1 MVWFQGFG
9 LSEGDELEVVALT
22 CVEQQL
28 IAKAACVMKIVRV
41 DERDGRRRF
50 KGHCCNIVSEVEEL
64 VGDMADCLPRTQHQ
78 AKLKV
83 LRPRTATPKLME
95 LRKRAIVAMLVLLR
109 QRHPLY
115 AHVTGNKE
123 AYDALPG
130 GGWLG
135 VDDLA
140 ADQVLDPPRVSAVDP
155 GGGSG
160 GSGVP
165 HAVPMSADRG
175 LQEEQERQDREV
187 LTESGLSSSG
197 AATDV
202 HSLLSPAR
210 LPPPSCA

>member
-1 MVWFQGFG
+1 MW
-9 LSEGDELEVVALT
+9 LAKRVACEML
-22 CVEQQL
+22 
-28 IAKAACVMKIVRV
+28 
-41 DERDGRRRF
+41 G
-50 KGHCCNIVSEVEEL
+50 
-64 VGDMADCLPRTQHQ
+64 
-78 AKLKV
+78 
-83 LRPRTATPKLME
+83 
-95 LRKRAIVAMLVLLR
+95 AIVAMLVLLR

-123 AYDALPG
+123 AHDALPG

-197 AATDV
+197 ALHGGKRPEA
-202 HSLLSPAR
+202 SLLRSAVNGAR
-210 LPPPSCA
+210 RREK